1 MSFIKFIKSLFNLND
16 NVETDSPIE
25 GAVDLGLPSGTLWA
39 NRNIG
44 ANTPE
49 EKGDFFAWGETE
61 PKEIYSPRTYKYK
74 YICEFNEDGKLS
86 QGYTKYC
93 RPLRRLKK
101 EVYEWDNKG
110 ILDPEDDV
118 ATVKWG
124 SDWCMPT
131 KEELKELIENCTFVE
146 TKLNGVEGYKVIGP
160 NKNFIFFPMA
170 GLQNEECPYIQDS
183 GVYLWSKSSIGCLE
197 YFACYMSFALKWV
210 NSELRYQG
218 LTVRAVVN
226 KKND

>member
-1 MSFIKFIKSLFNLND
+1 MSFIEFIKSLFILDD
-16 NVETDSPIE
+16 NEEKDPPVE
-25 GAVDLGLPSGTLWA
+25 GAVNLGLPSRTLWA

-86 QGYTKYC
+86 QGYTKYS

-101 EVYEWDNKG
+101 EVYEWDNKEE
-110 ILDPEDDV
+110 LDPEDDV

-124 SDWCMPT
+124 IEWRMPT
-131 KEELKELIENCTFVE
+131 KKELKELCEYCTIVE
-146 TKLNGVEGYKVIGP
+146 TNLNGIEGYKVIGP

-183 GVYLWSKSSIGCLE
+183 GVYLWSKSIGALE
-197 YFACYMSFALKWV
+197 GFACYMSFAFKWV
-210 NSELRYQG
+210 NSNLRYQG

>member
-49 EKGDFFAWGETE
+49 EKGNFFAWGETE
-61 PKEIYSPRTYKYK
+61 PKHIYSMKTYKYEYISKVNDDHRVSEGYIK
-74 YICEFNEDGKLS
+74 YWKPF
-86 QGYTKYC
+86 
-93 RPLRRLKK
+93 RRLKK
-101 EVYEWDNKG
+101 EVYEWDNKV

-124 SDWCMPT
+124 TDWCMPT
-131 KEELKELIENCTFVE
+131 REELK
-146 TKLNGVEGYKVIGP
+146 
-160 NKNFIFFPMA
+160 
-170 GLQNEECPYIQDS
+170 
-183 GVYLWSKSSIGCLE
+183 
-197 YFACYMSFALKWV
+197 
-210 NSELRYQG
+210 
-218 LTVRAVVN
+218 
-226 KKND
+226 

>member
-49 EKGDFFAWGETE
+49 EKGNFFAWGETE
-61 PKEIYSPRTYKYK
+61 PKHIYSMKTYKYEYISKVNDDHRVSEGYIK
-74 YICEFNEDGKLS
+74 YWKPF
-86 QGYTKYC
+86 
-93 RPLRRLKK
+93 RRLKK
-101 EVYEWDNKG
+101 EVYEWDNKV

-124 SDWCMPT
+124 TDWCMPT
-131 KEELKELIENCTFVE
+131 REELKELGDFCIWEK
-146 TKLNGVEGYKVIGP
+146 TKLNGVEGYKAIGP
-160 NKNFIFFPMA
+160 NNRFIFFPTA
-170 GLQNEECPYIQDS
+170 GLQNDHCPYVQDS
-183 GVYLWSKSSIGCLE
+183 GIYLWSKSLSYTPQRAYIMCCCDQIVE
-197 YFACYMSFALKWV
+197 
-210 NSELRYQG
+210 SELRYQG